1 MDVLDHE
8 SHPIKLAPKA
18 LFAYWPWLI
27 KEIILSGLNLSKI
40 ILNPKLP
47 ISPSVELIPSSQSTD
62 LGKSTFANSITLT
75 PGTIAIEIKK
85 DSVLV
90 HSIEKKLISDLKSG
104 DMDIKVTNFERAL

>member
-8 SHPIKLAPKA
+8 SHPIKLAPKD